1 MMATNAKRLNDAE
14 RVWVSP
20 ETGEVINI
28 DRAWQASD
36 KRIAISRRQSA
47 LLAAAGMDGPEAR
60 WYVLRI
66 ENGSDKAVEKALE
79 DANIEKWMPV
89 ISVLPPR
96 RNRRRKQRRNPV
108 MVSALPGYI
117 FVKVVSCAACW
128 VGLKTIKGVVDPVGG
143 ADRPSPVSDKEITKL
158 QASIEKDP
166 KAIAALTKAL
176 MVGDKV
182 SIDAGPFATFEAI
195 VLILGEADR
204 IRVEASLFGREVP
217 IDLDVAQVTKL
228 E

>member
-14 RVWVSP
+14 RVWISP
-20 ETGEVINI
+20 DTGEIINV

-47 LLAAAGMDGPEAR
+47 MLAAAGMDGPQAR
-60 WYVLRI
+60 WYVLRVDD
-66 ENGSDKAVEKALE
+66 GSDKAVEKALD
-79 DANIEKWMPV
+79 DANVERWMPV

-96 RNRRRKQRRNPV
+96 RSGRKKQRRERV

-117 FVKVVSCAACW
+117 FVKVVSCPACW
-128 VGLKTIKGVVDPVGG
+128 VGLKSIKGVIDPIGG
-143 ADRPSPVSDKEITKL
+143 ADRPSPVSDNEITKL

-166 KAIAALTKAL
+166 KAIAALTNAL

-182 SIDAGPFATFEAI
+182 SIDAGPFASFEAI
-195 VLILGEADR
+195 VLIVGEADR
-204 IRVEASLFGREVP
+204 IRVEASLFGRAVP
-217 IDLDVAQVTKL
+217 VDLDVAQVTKL